1 MLKKTITFKD
11 LDGEEVTDDFYFHM
25 SEAEITQ
32 LELSESNGFSEHLKK
47 LIGSRDGK
55 QIIEHFTAIILAAY
69 GERSLD
75 NRRFVKSKEI
85 SEAFQQTDAFS
96 VLFMEMI
103 GDSDASTAFIKGMLP
118 ASVAAKLD
126 ASPEAIQ
133 VMQNPATAVQVTP
146 MESPFTESGGGLT
159 PAQLEYLRTMPQD
172 NA

>member
-32 LELSESNGFSEHLKK
+32 LELSEANGFSEHLKK

-55 QIIEHFTAIILAAY
+55 TIIEHFTAIILAAY

-133 VMQNPATAVQVTP
+133 VAPVQVETQP
-146 MESPFTESGGGLT
+146 SPFTDSGAGLT